1 MHPSFSARCGDPTPR
16 EGSKHSKLMHALAIS
31 PNLLIRL
38 AKKSDA
44 EEVPRQ
50 FAL

>member
-1 MHPSFSARCGDPTPR
+1 MHYSFSAGCGDPTQR
-16 EGSKHSKLMHALAIS
+16 EGGKHPKLTHALAIS
-31 PNLLIRL
+31 PNLLIKL
-38 AKKSDA
+38 AKKNDA